1 MKNKFLIG
9 ILSIIGAQL
18 AWSTIEIAGIFVY
31 RGGANPL
38 TLLSVRYLIASV
50 LMFLTIWGVDKSWF
64 KVQKKD
70 IKILLALGLVLLVH
84 LLAFW
89 QGIKTLNHI
98 PTAIGV
104 YFTFPIWIVIF
115 SAIFWKEIFSKR
127 KILSLILGLIGSLFI
142 IGFLPQLA
150 LTGINLIG
158 VGLMFMAAMCWAVYA
173 MVGKNLFK
181 KYHPFTILFYTFLF
195 VLFGTLLLQN
205 PIITLSQINATTLP
219 NLIYMG
225 IVCTWIAFML
235 FYNGINKLIPSTA
248 GIISYTK
255 PILSVILAFLILH
268 QITNLWQ
275 ATGIVLIICSGY
287 LIYKNNENTIYKT

>member
-1 MKNKFLIG
+1 MKNKLLIG
-9 ILSIIGAQL
+9 ALSVIGAQL
-18 AWSTIEIAGIFVY
+18 AWSTIEIAGTFVY

-38 TLLSVRYLIASV
+38 TLLNVRYLIASV
-50 LMFLTIWGVDKSWF
+50 LMFLTILVVNRGWF
-64 KVQKKD
+64 RVQKKD
-70 IKILLALGLVLLVH
+70 IKIILALGFVLLIH

-104 YFTFPIWIVIF
+104 YFTFPVWIVLF
-115 SAIFWKEIFSKR
+115 SAIFWKEIFGRR
-127 KILSLILGLIGSLFI
+127 KIVSLILGLMGSLFI

-150 LTGINLIG
+150 LAGINLIG
-158 VGLMFMAAMCWAVYA
+158 VGLMFIAAMCWAVYA

-195 VLFGTLLLQN
+195 VLFGTTLLQS
-205 PIITLSQINATTLP
+205 PATTLSQINTTTLP

-225 IVCTWIAFML
+225 FVCTFIAFVL
-235 FYNGINKLIPSTA
+235 FYNGVKKLVPSTV

-255 PILSVILAFLILH
+255 PIISVILAFLILH
-268 QITNLWQ
+268 QITSLWQ
-275 ATGIVLIICSGY
+275 TVGIILIISSGY
-287 LIYKNNENTIYKT
+287 LIYTKK

>member
-9 ILSIIGAQL
+9 TLSVIGAQL

-38 TLLSVRYLIASV
+38 TLLSIRYLIASI
-50 LMFLTIWGVDKSWF
+50 LMFLTIFVINKKWF
-64 KVQKKD
+64 KIKIKD
-70 IKILLALGLVLLVH
+70 IKILLALGLVLLIH

-89 QGIKTLNHI
+89 QGIKILNHI

-104 YFTFPIWIVIF
+104 YFTFPVWIVIF
-115 SAIFWKEIFSKR
+115 SAVFWREKFSKI
-127 KILSLILGLIGSLFI
+127 KILSLILGLIGSLFV
-142 IGFLPQLA
+142 IGFLPQLT
-150 LTGINLIG
+150 LVGINLIG
-158 VGLMFMAAMCWAVYA
+158 VGLMFIAAISWAIYA
-173 MVGKNLFK
+173 MIGKNLFK
-181 KYHPFTILFYTFLF
+181 RYNPLTILFYNFLF
-195 VLFGTLLLQN
+195 VFLGTLLLQSSAT
-205 PIITLSQINATTLP
+205 TLSQINAITLP

-235 FYNGINKLIPSTA
+235 FYNGINKLIPSTV
-248 GIISYTK
+248 GIISYIK

-275 ATGIVLIICSGY
+275 GAGIILIIGSGY
-287 LIYKNNENTIYKT
+287 LIYKNNENTIHKT